1 MVDLRTFGTVFARL
15 LRPTIETALADTPVV
30 FLRGARQT
38 GKSTLARQ
46 LLPPGAR
53 YVTFDDE
60 NARGSAELDMQSF
73 VRGLPPGSV
82 IDEVQR
88 LPQLFPTIKLLVD
101 EDRQP
106 GRLLLT
112 GSADVA
118 AIPTVAES
126 LAGRVEALT
135 LRPLAACEVEGTPS
149 NFLTRVLDTAP
160 LTTQSVSAGRDFLL
174 ERLTRGGFPEVVGR
188 TSEARR
194 SAWFAAYP
202 ATTAQRDIDV
212 LADIDGLQQL
222 PRLLE
227 LLAQRAGSVLNQAEL
242 SRTLGLPVTT
252 TRRYLAL
259 LQATFLVELL
269 PAWSNNATV
278 RLRKAPKI
286 VIGDSGLVAALR
298 DEPVDHEHLLHDGS
312 LLENFVATELQKLAS
327 WSDYRLRL
335 SHYREERSYEVDFV
349 LERERRQTVGIEV
362 KASATLSTSDARGLL
377 RLGEKCQTPSYRGIL
392 LYGGEEVM
400 PFGENTWAV
409 PLAALWAGL
418 T

>member
-1 MVDLRTFGTVFARL
+1 MFARL
-15 LRPTIETALADTPVV
+15 LRPGIEAALRDTPAV
-30 FLRGARQT
+30 FLRGARQS

-46 LLPPGAR
+46 LLQPDAR
-53 YVTFDDE
+53 YVTFDDDTV
-60 NARGSAELDMQSF
+60 RSGAELDMQSF

-88 LPQLFPTIKLLVD
+88 LPQLFPTIKLIVD

-106 GRLLLT
+106 GRLILT

-135 LRPLAACEVEGTPS
+135 LRPLAACEIRATPS
-149 NFLTRVLDTAP
+149 NFLSCVFSEAP
-160 LTTQSVSAGRDFLL
+160 LSAQSVATDRGFLL

-188 TSEARR
+188 VSEARR
-194 SAWFAAYP
+194 AAWFDAYL
-202 ATTAQRDIDV
+202 ATIVQHDIDV

-227 LLAQRAGSVLNQAEL
+227 LLAQRAGSLLNQAEL
-242 SRTLGLPVTT
+242 SRTLGLPATT

-259 LQATFLVELL
+259 LQATFLIDLV

-278 RLRKAPKI
+278 RLRKSPKI
-286 VIGDSGLVAALR
+286 VVADSGLVAALR
-298 DEPVDHEHLLHDGS
+298 DEPVDHDHLLRDGS

-349 LERERRQTVGIEV
+349 LERGRRQTVGIEV

-377 RLGEKCQTPSYRGIL
+377 RLGDKCQTPSYRGIL
-392 LYGGEEVM
+392 LYGGAEVV
-400 PFGENTWAV
+400 PFGKNTWAV
-409 PLAALWAGL
+409 PIAALWVGL
-418 T
+418 ADAA